1 MRPVHLQEGQEIRPP
16 AQKLA
21 GRRVLM
27 IVENLPVPF
36 DRRVWQEARALRDAG
51 AIVSIICP
59 AAGDYPAPY
68 ELRESIHI
76 YRHPLPGEASSAA
89 GYLREYSAAL
99 WHEFR
104 LALKVHFRHGFDIIH
119 GCNPPD
125 LIFLVALPFKL
136 LGKKFIFDHHDIN
149 PELFEAKF
157 GKRGVLWRLL
167 CALEWLTFKTADAVI
182 STNASYRQIALT
194 RGGKRPEDVTIVRSG
209 PDLSRVK
216 PAAPDAALRNGRR
229 FLVGY
234 AGVMGDQEGI
244 DLLLESARHMVKDLG
259 RNDIQFCL
267 AGGGT
272 SLEPLRAMSA
282 RMGLVGHVSFLGR
295 VPDALLFR
303 MLSTTDI
310 CVNPDRVN
318 VMNDKSTMNKILE
331 YMALGKPIVQF
342 DVTEGRFS
350 AGEASLYA
358 RPNDPIDFA
367 AKIVELLADPERRA
381 RMSAIGRRR
390 IEEELAWHYEA
401 PKLIAAYRKCLGL
414 P

>member
-1 MRPVHLQEGQEIRPP
+1 MRPAHLQERQEPRSP
-16 AQKLA
+16 ALELA

-59 AAGDYPAPY
+59 ATADHPASY

-76 YRHPLPGEASSAA
+76 HRHPLPREAASAA

-104 LALKVHFRHGFDIIH
+104 LALKVHFHRGFDVIH

-136 LGKKFIFDHHDIN
+136 LGKKFIFDHHDIS

-167 CALEWLTFKTADAVI
+167 STLEWLTFKTADTVI
-182 STNASYRQIALT
+182 STNASYRRIALA
-194 RGGKRPEDVTIVRSG
+194 RGGKRPEDVFIVRSG

-216 PAAPDAALRNGRR
+216 RAAPDPTLRNGRK
-229 FLVGY
+229 FLIGY

-244 DLLLESARHMVKDLG
+244 DLLLESARHIVKDLG

-272 SLEPLRAMSA
+272 SLESLRAMNA
-282 RMGLVGHVSFLGR
+282 QMGLTGHVNFLGR
-295 VPDALLFR
+295 VSDELLFR
-303 MLSTTDI
+303 MLSTADI

-318 VMNDKSTMNKILE
+318 AMNDKSTMNKILE

-350 AGEASLYA
+350 TGEASVYA
-358 RPNDPIDFA
+358 RPNDFADFA

-381 RMSAIGRRR
+381 RMSALGRRR

-401 PKLIAAYRKCLGL
+401 PKLIAAYRRCLGL
-414 P
+414 

>member
-1 MRPVHLQEGQEIRPP
+1 MQETHP
-16 AQKLA
+16 AARTLA

-104 LALKVHFRHGFDIIH
+104 LALRVHFRQGFDIIH

-125 LIFLVALPFKL
+125 LIFLIALPFKL

-167 CALEWLTFKTADAVI
+167 STLEWLTFKTADAVI
-182 STNASYRQIALT
+182 STNACYRQIALT
-194 RGGKRPEDVTIVRSG
+194 RGGKRAEDVFIVRSG

-216 PAAPDAALRNGRR
+216 PVAPDPVLRNGRK
-229 FLVGY
+229 FMVGY

-244 DLLLESARHMVKDLG
+244 DLLLESARHIVKELG
-259 RNDIQFCL
+259 RNDIQFWL

-272 SLEPLRAMSA
+272 SLESLRAMSV
-282 RMGLVGHVSFLGR
+282 RMGLTEHVNFLGR
-295 VPDALLFR
+295 VSDELLFR
-303 MLSTTDI
+303 MLSTADI

-318 VMNDKSTMNKILE
+318 AMNDKSTMNKILE
-331 YMALGKPIVQF
+331 YMALARPIVQF
-342 DVTEGRFS
+342 DVIEGRFS
-350 AGEASLYA
+350 AQDASLYA
-358 RPNDPIDFA
+358 RPNDPVDFA
-367 AKIVELLADPERRA
+367 AKIVELLADPEQRA
-381 RMSAIGRRR
+381 RMSAFGRRR
-390 IEEELAWHYEA
+390 IEEKLAWHYEV
-401 PKLIAAYRKCLGL
+401 PKLIAAYRRCLEV
-414 P
+414 